1 MHKRY
6 TTAILLLLISISS
19 NAQPQHWAVV
29 KSFPIKSPGW
39 WDYLAVSPLNNHLYV
54 SHGTQVNILD
64 ENSGDS
70 LGVIEG
76 TIGVHGIAFAP
87 SFNKGFIS
95 NGRLNNVFVFDGKTN
110 QITDSIRTGGNPD
123 AMCYDSYSR
132 QLIVG
137 NGRSND
143 LTIINAANNQ
153 VVTTIPLGGAPES
166 SVSDGKGRVYIDVE
180 DKNEVA
186 VLDMK
191 KLKITARYKLKGG
204 DEPAGLA
211 YDRKTQHLFVGC
223 GNSKLVILDAM
234 SGKQIGL
241 LPIGEHCDG
250 VAFDAITGDVFA
262 ANGVGTLTVI
272 HQKDNGAAYAV
283 VANVPTMRSARTL
296 TVDERTHQVF
306 LPAAEFEVTA
316 NTKERSKMIP
326 GSFRVL
332 VVGKQ

>member
-1 MHKRY
+1 MRNARY
-6 TTAILLLLISISS
+6 TIAILLLLISISS
-19 NAQPQHWAVV
+19 NAQHWAVL

-39 WDYLAVSPLNNHLYV
+39 WDYLTVSPLNNHLYV

-76 TIGVHGIAFAP
+76 TTGVHGIAFAP
-87 SFNKGFIS
+87 AFNKGFIS

-110 QITDSIRTGGNPD
+110 QVTDSIRTGGNPD

-153 VVTTIPLGGAPES
+153 VVANIPLGGAPES
-166 SVSDGKGRVYIDVE
+166 SVSDGKGRVYVDVE

-191 KLKITARYKLKGG
+191 TMKITARYKLKGG
-204 DEPAGLA
+204 EEPAGLA

-241 LPIGEHCDG
+241 LSIGEHCDG

-262 ANGVGTLTVI
+262 ANGAGSLTVI
-272 HQKDNGAAYAV
+272 HGNEKGTAYSVIAT
-283 VANVPTMRSARTL
+283 VPTMRSARTL
-296 TVDERTHQVF
+296 TADERTHQVF
-306 LPAAEFEVTA
+306 LPAAEYEASV
-316 NTKERSKMIP
+316 NPKERPKMIP
-326 GSFRVL
+326 GTFRVL
-332 VVGKQ
+332 VVGRQ